1 MIDYYPGSFI
11 DIESLH
17 NRLLKVCYV
26 LATSAHLPRLFFAVA
41 IKSTNEAN
49 KAGSTHIL
57 SSLYYL
63 DVYDV
68 SFISLGQVKK
78 ILKDLKKRNDRRK
91 NSQITF
97 SQKILI
103 FLLF

>member
-1 MIDYYPGSFI
+1 VPASSAGLS
-11 DIESLH
+11 
-17 NRLLKVCYV
+17 RLLFR
-26 LATSAHLPRLFFAVA
+26 SFFAVA

-68 SFISLGQVKK
+68 SFITLGQVKK

-97 SQKILI
+97 FKK
-103 FLLF
+103 FLFFCYFETLT